1 MGSEVRKT
9 SAWNFKDLTG
19 QQFGSLLVI
28 ARDDD
33 YISPNGNKIARWRCK
48 CECGRTTSV
57 NGTDLRRSTKSC
69 GCLQK
74 KVARESHIKHDKCN
88 TRIYRIW
95 KGIIV
100 RCTNPK
106 HHSYQHYGEKGITVC
121 DEWRAFES
129 FLAWSLAND
138 YDDTLSI
145 DRIDNN
151 KGYCPSNCRWATT
164 TEQANNTSRNHYV
177 TYQGETHT
185 LIEWSRI
192 TGISYNT
199 LRDRIN
205 NLKWDAE
212 KALTTKGR

>member
-1 MGSEVRKT
+1 M
-9 SAWNFKDLTG
+9 SAWNFIDLTG
-19 QQFGSLLVI
+19 QRFGSLLVI
-28 ARDDD
+28 ERTAD
-33 YISPNGNKIARWRCK
+33 YISPSGNKTARWLCK
-48 CECGRTTSV
+48 CVCGCTTSV
-57 NGTDLRRSTKSC
+57 NGTDLRRGTKSC

-74 KVARESHIKHDKCN
+74 KASKEYHTKHGKCN
-88 TRIYRIW
+88 TRLYRIW

-106 HHSYQHYGEKGITVC
+106 HHSYKLYGAKGITVC
-121 DEWRAFES
+121 DEWRKFES
-129 FLAWSLAND
+129 FLKWSVANGYND
-138 YDDTLSI
+138 ALSI
-145 DRIDNN
+145 DRIDNSQ
-151 KGYCPSNCRWATT
+151 GYCPSNCRWTT
-164 TEQANNTSRNHYV
+164 TTVQANNTSRNHYV
-177 TYQGETHT
+177 TFRGETHT